1 MSPKH
6 WLIDRNAK
14 VSNFKEWKG
23 LLKISVTLP
32 LLLLLLLLL
41 PLLLFLLLSLLL
53 PLLLLLTLPLL
64 LLLLLLLFSLCQQLL
79 ARGLDTVAVLP

>member
-32 LLLLLLLLL
+32 LLLLLLEQKSIKGWVI
-41 PLLLFLLLSLLL
+41 PKK
-53 PLLLLLTLPLL
+53 
-64 LLLLLLLFSLCQQLL
+64 
-79 ARGLDTVAVLP
+79 GWGY